1 MKKIPLPL
9 RKYVRIFKKH
19 RFFSNWSFQ
28 HSIKNKLAYTFM
40 LNAILFISCVGLA
53 LFSMNQL
60 MQDMRFM
67 KETGEDSVEVT
78 ELSRLINA
86 KDIRIADYITFMND
100 EDVKE
105 YRRLRSELKSK
116 TDKVLTNINGEDK
129 ELVQTFSQK
138 NQTIDDLFIKEIAPA
153 VVRLDE
159 EIYTDARRKI
169 SILRDENN
177 KLLSEIRDR
186 TLQKQETVMRA
197 TEKNMNTLYI
207 WLIVFVLLSFITSGI
222 IVNLVSNNIKK
233 SIANILTVTQSV
245 AQGDLSHSIHPTRRK
260 DEIGQLN
267 SSIRHMVERLREL
280 VVAIKDGSYTVQSN
294 SQHIKHLADSINAS
308 SHQVSASMYSL
319 SSSSEE
325 QAVSAHQLNHNYQT
339 FNDQVTQVELNGQTL
354 LTLSS
359 FMQTITEKG
368 YESMNSTINQI
379 EMVYDKIK
387 KTYNLLDKLENSAM
401 DINTLIKTIKKIAD
415 QTNLLSLNASIEAAR
430 AGEAGKGF
438 SVVANEVRKLSQEV
452 DSSLVEINH
461 SVVNVQKISDEVSRS
476 LKDGYM
482 ELETGKEYIDSTG
495 DNFKE
500 MKEQVSG
507 MVHNI
512 NEISGSLELLK
523 EYKLHIQEA
532 FQSVSAVGKEFK
544 DGTITINSSVQ
555 EQNGLIETL
564 YVQSDDLIQEADQL
578 SELVKTFKM

>member
-9 RKYVRIFKKH
+9 RKYVRMFKNN
-19 RFFSNWSFQ
+19 RFFSELSFQ

-86 KDIRIADYITFMND
+86 KDIRIADYITFLND

-105 YRRLRSELKSK
+105 YRKLRSELNRN
-116 TDKVLTNINGEDK
+116 TDKVLNHINGEDK
-129 ELVQTFSQK
+129 KLIQTFSQN

-159 EIYTDARRKI
+159 EIYTDARMKI

-186 TLQKQETVMRA
+186 TLQKQETVMKT

-207 WLIVFVLLSFITSGI
+207 WLIGFALLSFITSGL
-222 IVNLVSNNIKK
+222 IVNRVSNKIKK
-233 SIANILTVTQSV
+233 SIANILTVTKSV
-245 AQGDLSHSIHPTRRK
+245 AQGDLTHSVPPTRSK

-308 SHQVSASMYSL
+308 SHQVADSMYSL

-325 QAVSAHQLNHNYQT
+325 QAASAHQLNHNYQT

-354 LTLSS
+354 LALSS
-359 FMQTITEKG
+359 FMQTITDKG

-387 KTYNLLDKLENSAM
+387 ETYNLLDKLENSAM

-438 SVVANEVRKLSQEV
+438 SVVANEVRKLAQEV

-461 SVVNVQKISDEVSRS
+461 SVVNVQQISNEVSRS

-482 ELETGKEYIDSTG
+482 ELEIGKEYTESTG

-507 MVHNI
+507 MVQNI
-512 NEISGSLELLK
+512 TEISGSLELLK
-523 EYKLHIQEA
+523 EYKHHIQEA